1 MVYLDKD
8 KINKECGF
16 FIQHEKITM
25 VGRYR
30 GFFLI
35 YLHVGLVSQMTPQTS
50 QENLVW
56 IYQFLLKT
64 FS

>member
-25 VGRYR
+25 VGRHR

-50 QENLVW
+50 QKNLV
-56 IYQFLLKT
+56 
-64 FS
+64 